1 MNARLEYN
9 LRANPPKS
17 FDIFTFVDRHL
28 SARIDPR
35 SWSIVA
41 T

>member
-9 LRANPPKS
+9 LKANPLEIARYVSP
-17 FDIFTFVDRHL
+17 FVDRHL

-35 SWSIVA
+35 S
-41 T
+41 